1 MRNSV
6 TNPFILL
13 LGIVL
18 LTTVLFQSGD
28 ECHGGIS
35 KQINNSLNNEIV
47 TETPIILECKPLL
60 KKDYID
66 LVII

>member
-1 MRNSV
+1 
-6 TNPFILL
+6 
-13 LGIVL
+13 
-18 LTTVLFQSGD
+18 VLFQSGD

-35 KQINNSLNNEIV
+35 KQINNSLV